1 MLSSTCLYPPKKGTR
16 VPSLHQRAKNSPT
29 FQQANKKGTN
39 SHNLVQSTNTSPLVE
54 TNQVQSTNILT
65 VMLDL
70 GETNLVPVDH
80 RLGFPTSFA
89 VESHWFIP
97 EKVDNILI
105 SILTNSDFHIP
116 KGGQN

>member
-1 MLSSTCLYPPKKGTR
+1 
-16 VPSLHQRAKNSPT
+16 
-29 FQQANKKGTN
+29 
-39 SHNLVQSTNTSPLVE
+39 
-54 TNQVQSTNILT
+54 
-65 VMLDL
+65 MLDL

-105 SILTNSDFHIP
+105 SILTNFDFHISD
-116 KGGQN
+116 GGQN